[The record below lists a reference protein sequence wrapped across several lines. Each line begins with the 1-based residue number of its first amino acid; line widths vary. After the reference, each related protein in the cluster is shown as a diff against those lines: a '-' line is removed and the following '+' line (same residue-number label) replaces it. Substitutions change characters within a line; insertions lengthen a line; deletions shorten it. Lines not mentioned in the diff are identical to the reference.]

1 MSTKNILITGYTS
14 KIFDELFE
22 VYLKQKDLNFYF
34 IGRSKPLYPYN
45 NWIEFDFVN
54 NSFLKP
60 ILNEALLPDKFDYVF
75 LNHGILC
82 GKKIGDYTD
91 SDILDTI
98 SINLTSYI
106 IIINTLYSKF
116 LSNSSIV
123 LTSSISAKNG
133 SYDDLYASTKKGIEG
148 LVNSMGKK
156 LQHSR
161 INCIS
166 PGIISD
172 AKMTQVRADTQ
183 IIDAKKALTP
193 LKKLATSRNIASS
206 INFLLFEES
215 SHITGQILHINGG
228 L

>member
-22 VYLKQKDLNFYF
+22 MYLKQKNLNFYF
-34 IGRSKPLYPYN
+34 IGKSKPNYPYK
-45 NWIEFDFVN
+45 NWIEYDFIN
-54 NSFLKP
+54 NLYLRSV
-60 ILNEALLPDKFDYVF
+60 INEALLPEKFDYVF
-75 LNHGILC
+75 LNHGILR
-82 GKKIGDYTD
+82 GNKIGDYSD
-91 SDILDTI
+91 SDIIDTI

-106 IIINTLYSKF
+106 IIVNTLYSKF
-116 LSNSSIV
+116 LSSSSIV

-148 LVNSMGKK
+148 LVNSIGKK

-161 INCIS
+161 INCVS

-172 AKMTQVRADTQ
+172 AKMTQLRADTQ

-193 LKKLATSRNIASS
+193 LKKLATSRDIASS
-206 INFLLFEES
+206 INFLLSDES